1 MPLRMRLE
9 WRVGALMSTLV
20 AGLVLAGIGAVWV
33 RTYRLA
39 GPAMDQSV
47 LRARD
52 LVEEALAARLDRLDL
67 VTRLLTADTPF
78 KAYVAEDD
86 LPSTLDNLSDRS
98 SMYACD
104 AFVITDAGGVPIVD
118 TRRPDG
124 TPQPP
129 DPLPPLLEA
138 ALRGEPA
145 RGVWVETDERLYL
158 AAAAPFDA
166 GRAAALVAL
175 EEVDGALAS
184 ALRQATGADLAFFTG
199 PAGSPHPGATTLA
212 LSRSQLATF
221 LATSDL
227 AAGGTPRRV
236 EVDGEGFAAL
246 AAPIAAAGSQ
256 APAGYVAMRSVDR
269 ELASFRKIQAAL
281 LIVGLAAIP
290 LALLLGALFARR
302 ITRPIAVLVRAT
314 ERVRAGDYNAPLPP
328 ETGDEVGVLAG
339 AFRMMVAQ
347 LKEKEEMDA
356 WIGALASR
364 VAASAP
370 ASRASAESDR
380 LPTGM
385 ETRDVGSSSARS
397 ARQDPPVGHLAAPGR
412 LLQNRFRILSR
423 LGSGGMGT
431 VWKARDERLGEFVAI
446 KILPAE
452 VMMARPDMIER
463 FRQEILLARRVT
475 HRNVLRTHELLELEG
490 AWAILM
496 EWVDGVPLD
505 RILEEGRLPVAAGL
519 RIARQ
524 ICAGLEAA
532 HAQGVVHRDL
542 KPGNVLVDSSG
553 VVKIADFG
561 LARASDSADG
571 LTRDGTLMGTPHYMS
586 PEQALGRTAD
596 LRSDVYSAGVLFY
609 EILCGRRPFAADSA
623 LALLRA
629 HTDAT
634 PPPPSAVNPAL
645 GPALEAV
652 LLRALDKE
660 PARRFASA
668 RELSDALAQA
678 AAGGAAA

>member
-1 MPLRMRLE
+1 
-9 WRVGALMSTLV
+9 MSALV

-33 RTYRLA
+33 RTQRLA
-39 GPAMDQSV
+39 GPALDQSV

-67 VTRLLTADTPF
+67 VTRLLASDAPF

-86 LPSTLDNLSDRS
+86 LTSTLDNLTDRS

-104 AFVITDAGGVPIVD
+104 AFVITDAAGAHIVD

-124 TPQPP
+124 TPRPR
-129 DPLPPLLEA
+129 DPLSPLLEA
-138 ALRGEPA
+138 ALRGEPG
-145 RGVWVETDERLYL
+145 RGVWVEPDGRLYL
-158 AAAAPFDA
+158 AAAAPFNA
-166 GRAAALVAL
+166 GRAAALMAL
-175 EEVDGALAS
+175 EEVDGTLAS
-184 ALRQATGADLAFFTG
+184 MLRQATGADLAFFTG

-221 LATSDL
+221 LSASDL
-227 AAGGTPRRV
+227 AAGGPPRRV

-246 AAPIAAAGSQ
+246 ASPIAAGGAEV
-256 APAGYVAMRSVDR
+256 PAGFVVMRSVDR

-290 LALLLGALFARR
+290 LALVLGVLFARR

-314 ERVRAGDYNAPLPP
+314 ERVRAGDYSAPLPP

-339 AFRMMVAQ
+339 AFRMMLAQ

-370 ASRASAESDR
+370 ASRAAADPVR

-385 ETRDVGSSSARS
+385 ETQDVGSSSARS
-397 ARQDPPVGHLAAPGR
+397 ARQEQPPGPGLAPGR
-412 LLQNRFRILSR
+412 LLQNRFRIVGR

-446 KILPAE
+446 KSLPAE
-452 VMMARPDMIER
+452 VMVARPDMIER

-475 HRNVLRTHELLELEG
+475 HRNVLRTHELLELDG
-490 AWAILM
+490 GWAILM

-561 LARASDSADG
+561 LARAADSADG
-571 LTRDGTLMGTPHYMS
+571 PTRTGTLMGTPHYMS

-609 EILCGRRPFAADSA
+609 EILCGRRPFAGDSA

-629 HTDAT
+629 HTDAA
-634 PPPPSAVNPAL
+634 PPAPSSVNPAL
-645 GPALEAV
+645 GPVLEAV

-660 PARRFASA
+660 PANRFASA